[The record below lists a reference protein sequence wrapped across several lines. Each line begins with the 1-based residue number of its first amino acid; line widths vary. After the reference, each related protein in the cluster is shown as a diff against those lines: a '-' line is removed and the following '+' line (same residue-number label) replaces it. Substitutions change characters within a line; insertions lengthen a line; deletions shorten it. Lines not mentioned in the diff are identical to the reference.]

1 VPDSPAASN
10 TAPEPAAHTSAAPPL
25 GSPPLAAPNPVIA
38 PDHDLRG
45 VLQVPAFRKLWT
57 ALSLSSF
64 GDWLGLLALTALAP
78 RLASGSYAS
87 ANLAIAGVFILRLAP
102 AIVMGPLG
110 GVIAD
115 RLDRRLTMVVC
126 DLARFGLFLSIP
138 IVGTLWWL
146 LTATFLIEA
155 ASLIWIPAKEATL
168 PNIVPRE
175 RLETAN
181 QLSLFTTYGSAPVA
195 AAVFAGLALVTGMLD
210 NAVASIN
217 EADLALFFNAAT
229 FLVSALTILRLHE
242 IPSRAP
248 RAAGEER
255 PGVWRTLIDGWRF
268 AGQSRLVRGLV
279 VGMLGASAAGGAV
292 VGLART
298 FVTDLG
304 AGDPGYGLVF
314 GTVFLGLAGGM
325 FFGPRLVPDFSRR
338 RLFGLAIGAAGI
350 ALAVLALVPNM
361 VIAVFVSFVI
371 GGFTGVAWVTGYT
384 LLGLEVADVV
394 RGRTVAF
401 VQTMVRV
408 VLVLTLAVAPLLAAA
423 FGRHKIDVTDAM
435 SLTYNG
441 AAITFLLAGLL
452 AAVLGITSYRHM
464 DDRRGVPL
472 LLDLAAAYRNEP
484 VGLRRAGPRTGFFIA
499 LEGGEG
505 AGKSTQAEHLAQWLR
520 GKGHEVVLTFEPGAT
535 EVGQRLRSVLLDHHD
550 ANGLPQPVLSPRA
563 EALLFAADRA
573 EHVASVVVPAL
584 ERGAVVL
591 TDRYIDS
598 SVAYQGAGRDLLPG
612 DVARVSRWATEGLL
626 PDLTVVLDLPAV
638 VGLSRVVTPDKL
650 ESEPQAFHERV
661 RERFLEQARRGGAR
675 YLVLDATSPIEAI
688 AAEVR
693 ERLEP
698 LLPLTA
704 AELREIEERRNA
716 EEVERRTA
724 AEQQAREVA
733 AAAAERAQ
741 REEAEA
747 AERAAAAAARKADD
761 EARRAAAELARQKA
775 RAEKET
781 RRASEAQ
788 MREQRKAA
796 ADAQRSA
803 AAAARAAAEATRT
816 ATAADVHRAADAA
829 TGSGSAPAS
838 SPTATPSPAAA
849 DPPTRP
855 LSLADELF
863 GADPD
868 ETIQLPRIN
877 ESREER

>member
-1 VPDSPAASN
+1 
-10 TAPEPAAHTSAAPPL
+10 
-25 GSPPLAAPNPVIA
+25 
-38 PDHDLRG
+38 
-45 VLQVPAFRKLWT
+45 
-57 ALSLSSF
+57 
-64 GDWLGLLALTALAP
+64 
-78 RLASGSYAS
+78 
-87 ANLAIAGVFILRLAP
+87 
-102 AIVMGPLG
+102 
-110 GVIAD
+110 
-115 RLDRRLTMVVC
+115 
-126 DLARFGLFLSIP
+126 
-138 IVGTLWWL
+138 
-146 LTATFLIEA
+146 
-155 ASLIWIPAKEATL
+155 
-168 PNIVPRE
+168 
-175 RLETAN
+175 
-181 QLSLFTTYGSAPVA
+181 
-195 AAVFAGLALVTGMLD
+195 
-210 NAVASIN
+210 
-217 EADLALFFNAAT
+217 
-229 FLVSALTILRLHE
+229 
-242 IPSRAP
+242 
-248 RAAGEER
+248 
-255 PGVWRTLIDGWRF
+255 
-268 AGQSRLVRGLV
+268 
-279 VGMLGASAAGGAV
+279 
-292 VGLART
+292 
-298 FVTDLG
+298 
-304 AGDPGYGLVF
+304 
-314 GTVFLGLAGGM
+314 
-325 FFGPRLVPDFSRR
+325 
-338 RLFGLAIGAAGI
+338 
-350 ALAVLALVPNM
+350 
-361 VIAVFVSFVI
+361 
-371 GGFTGVAWVTGYT
+371 
-384 LLGLEVADVV
+384 
-394 RGRTVAF
+394 
-401 VQTMVRV
+401 
-408 VLVLTLAVAPLLAAA
+408 
-423 FGRHKIDVTDAM
+423 
-435 SLTYNG
+435 
-441 AAITFLLAGLL
+441 LL

-472 LLDLAAAYRNEP
+472 LLDLTAAYRNEP

-550 ANGLPQPVLSPRA
+550 ANGLPQPALSPRA

-661 RERFLEQARRGGAR
+661 RERFLDQARRGGAR

-698 LLPLTA
+698 LLPLTV
-704 AELREIEERRNA
+704 AELREIEERRSA

-724 AEQQAREVA
+724 AEQRAREVA

-775 RAEKET
+775 RAEKEA

-796 ADAQRSA
+796 ADAERSA

-816 ATAADVHRAADAA
+816 AAAADVHRAADGA
-829 TGSGSAPAS
+829 TTSGTAPAS
-838 SPTATPSPAAA
+838 SPTAAPSTTPSPAAA